1 MEFLDDI
8 TEEELNFIRNHRKM
22 KQHQEYGYLALL
34 DNILKNGVEKLDRTG
49 TGTKSLFG
57 TQLEF
62 DLKTSFP
69 ILTTKKV
76 FWKGVVEE
84 LLWFIRGET
93 DSKLLEAKGVNIW
106 KGNTSREF
114 LDNHKPKLR
123 YPEGEIGPGYGFQW
137 RHSGALYEVYD
148 PTMPNYMEEFSQ
160 IAQFKINGNYG
171 VAKTLNGIDQLQNV
185 IDRIKSN
192 PNDRRLIVSAW
203 NVEQL
208 DKMSLP
214 PCHLLY
220 QFYVENGELSCQ
232 WYQRSVD
239 TFLGLPF
246 NISSYALLTCLIAQV
261 TGLKPGKIVFV
272 GGDTHLYLN
281 HLEQAKEQLT
291 RTPFPFPQLNI
302 KKPLSSLADIEAL
315 QLEDLELVGYQSHK
329 SIKADMAV

>member
-8 TEEELNFIRNHRKM
+8 TEEELNLIRNHRKM
-22 KQHQEYGYLALL
+22 QKHQEYGYLALL
-34 DNILKNGVEKLDRTG
+34 DNILKNGVEKSDRTG
-49 TGTKSLFG
+49 VGTKSIFG

-62 DLKTSFP
+62 DLKNSFP

-93 DSKLLEAKGVNIW
+93 DSKKLEEKGVNIW
-106 KGNTSREF
+106 KGNTSAEF
-114 LDNHKPKLR
+114 LANHKPWPLK
-123 YPEGEIGPGYGFQW
+123 YPEGEIGPGYGWQW
-137 RHSGALYEVYD
+137 RSWGKYYD
-148 PTMPNYMEEFSQ
+148 PLPDPNAWIVSRVV
-160 IAQFKINGNYG
+160 NGG
-171 VAKTLNGIDQLQNV
+171 KDQLADVVQ
-185 IDRIKSN
+185 RIKSN

-203 NVEQL
+203 NVDQL
-208 DKMSLP
+208 DMMALP

-261 TGLKPGKIVFV
+261 TGLKPGKVVFV

-281 HLEQAKEQLT
+281 HLDQAREQLT
-291 RTPFPFPQLNI
+291 REPFPFPTLNI
-302 KKPLSSLADIEAL
+302 KKPLATLADIEAL

-329 SIKADMAV
+329 PIKADMAV